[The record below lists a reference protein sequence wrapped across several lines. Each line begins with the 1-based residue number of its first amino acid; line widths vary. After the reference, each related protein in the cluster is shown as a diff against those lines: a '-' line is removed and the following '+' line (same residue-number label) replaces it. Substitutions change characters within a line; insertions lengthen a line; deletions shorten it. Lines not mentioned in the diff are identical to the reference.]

1 MADVT
6 GTLHHDHD
14 GKTYALRLTMGGLAK
29 LQGRHGLDLG
39 GLLSG
44 KFDLP
49 EGAEPENGSEAA
61 RPIPPFAIMLDVV
74 AVSLEKGERMDPAEA
89 AELADDMLTGD
100 RGLCGAVMQAAFPG
114 AAKAGNARAPG
125 TGRRK
130 R

>member
-14 GKTYALRLTMGGLAK
+14 GRTYALRLTMGGLAK

-49 EGAEPENGSEAA
+49 EDGEALEGEAA
-61 RPIPPFAIMLDVV
+61 RPIPPFAVMLDVV
-74 AVSLEKGERMDPAEA
+74 AVSLEKGERMDPVEA

-114 AAKAGNARAPG
+114 AAKAGNPRAPG

>member
-6 GTLHHDHD
+6 GTLHHHHD
-14 GKTYALRLTMGGLAK
+14 GRTYALRLTMGGLAK

-39 GLLSG
+39 GLLSA

-49 EGAEPENGSEAA
+49 DDREAEDGEAA

-74 AVSLEKGERMDPAEA
+74 AVSLEKGERMDPEDA
-89 AELADDMLTGD
+89 AELADDLLTGD